1 MISCSSFLNRKM
13 KRSPLISKSFDD
25 MKVSTR
31 TFTASTNLT
40 IDIEKISNYLPVR
53 EPLNLELRTAKHERL
68 RTILL
73 DIPLGEII
81 SINYMGNIRGI
92 NMKPRKKTKRWFR
105 NSFTVV
111 INAGEKLLNFKVCRN
126 GTFQITGAL
135 SFKHA
140 TQCIQCIWD
149 KIKGTDYYTCTDSI
163 VKALIIPAMRNLDFT
178 LGININR
185 ELFDQYIID
194 TNPDYHCLLETS
206 FGYTG
211 LNVKKKITKP
221 ITDLKITKLEIPII
235 QHALPQPRSEPEADK
250 PTISRWS
257 VQWKETEDSKLKE
270 WIAHGYQKDQ
280 YKSTTLDDFIER
292 KTEHANNYA
301 INAQYKAMERKEFS
315 LEKLNQ
321 TWKGSLTSY
330 QEYLDIIKPSDREAK
345 IKHVRYN
352 TFLVFHSGKIIQSGL
367 SEDFMR
373 DDFYHFCNIINDAYA
388 AGKLEE
394 TLVNDDDDDEE

>member
-1 MISCSSFLNRKM
+1 M
-13 KRSPLISKSFDD
+13 KRSLLISKSFDE

-40 IDIEKISNYLPVR
+40 IDIEKISQYLPVR
-53 EPLNLELRTAKHERL
+53 TPVNLELRTAKHERL
-68 RTILL
+68 QSLL
-73 DIPLGEII
+73 SSIPVGEII
-81 SINYMGNIRGI
+81 SINYMGNIRGV

-111 INAGEKLLNFKVCRN
+111 INAGKKLLNFKVCRN

-140 TQCIQCIWD
+140 TQCIRCIWD
-149 KIKGTDYYTCTDSI
+149 NIKGTEYYTCPDKT
-163 VKALIIPAMRNLDFT
+163 VNVLIIPAMRNLDFT

-221 ITDLKITKLEIPII
+221 ITDLKITKIQIPII
-235 QHALPQPRSEPEADK
+235 DTGDTEEAKDVHVEINKLSSE
-250 PTISRWS
+250 
-257 VQWKETEDSKLKE
+257 WKSEEDSKLKE
-270 WIAHGYQKDQ
+270 WVKNGYQKEQ
-280 YKSTTLDDFIER
+280 YKNTTLDDFIIQR
-292 KTEHANNYA
+292 SNHLYNQVRNTQYA
-301 INAQYKAMERKEFS
+301 EIEQKHVSMD
-315 LEKLNQ
+315 
-321 TWKGSLTSY
+321 TWEGTLTSY
-330 QEYLDIIKPSDREAK
+330 QEYLDIIKPSERETK
-345 IKHVRYN
+345 LKHVRYN

-367 SEDFMR
+367 SADFMR
-373 DDFYHFCNIINDAYA
+373 DDFYNFCDIINNAHV
-388 AGKLEE
+388 AGMLEE
-394 TLVNDDDDDEE
+394 TLVEDDDDDDDDQ